1 MTETAGDHDGGRATL
16 LERDMTQTMNGV
28 AGPRPDFAIVRRL
41 EAVGFR
47 AWPAASIQYDGSWQ
61 IRLTAG
67 HPSKRLNS
75 VNPLDPSDHHDIPE
89 RIERAAQRFRA
100 YERPLVFRQSPLAP
114 KELED
119 FLDGEGWPRFEETIV
134 MIADLD
140 DIDLESALDRLPMRD
155 VGRYV
160 DASLSVHG
168 RDRALK
174 PGLTEVL
181 SSIRPPSGLFV
192 LEDGRSGPA
201 ATALCIHDNDLA
213 GIFELATRTDLQRQG
228 YGRSVVMTALRWARL
243 RGAEKAWLQ
252 VEAANIPAVGLYRG
266 LGFREVYRYAYRK
279 RPEV

>member
-1 MTETAGDHDGGRATL
+1 MQDAAET
-16 LERDMTQTMNGV
+16 
-28 AGPRPDFAIVRRL
+28 RPDFAIVRRL

-75 VNPLDPSDHHDIPE
+75 VNPLDPSDHHDIPA

-119 FLDGEGWPRFEETIV
+119 FLDGEGWRRFEETIV
-134 MIADLD
+134 MMADLRDLDLD
-140 DIDLESALDRLPMRD
+140 DALDRLPVRD
-155 VGRYV
+155 IGRYV
-160 DASLSVHG
+160 DASLMVHG

-192 LEDGRSGPA
+192 LDDGQSGPA

-213 GIFELATRTDLQRQG
+213 GIFELATRADLKRRG
-228 YGRSVVMTALRWARL
+228 HGRKVVTTALRWARL

-252 VEAANIPAVGLYRG
+252 VETANVPAVGLYRG
-266 LGFREVYRYAYRK
+266 LGFEEVYRYAYR
-279 RPEV
+279 RRDER